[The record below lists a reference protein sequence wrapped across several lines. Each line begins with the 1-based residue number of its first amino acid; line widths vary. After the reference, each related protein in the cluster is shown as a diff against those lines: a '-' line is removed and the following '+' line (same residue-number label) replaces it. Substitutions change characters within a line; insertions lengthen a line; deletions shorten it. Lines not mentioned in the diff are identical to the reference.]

1 MEVYVDEMLVKSVQH
16 TDHLQHLDKAF
27 NLLRQYKVKLNP
39 EKCTFEVTSKKFL
52 GFLVTQQGIEA
63 DPNQISAILEMK
75 SPICVKEV
83 QTLTNA
89 SLS

>member
-1 MEVYVDEMLVKSVQH
+1 MGTNQ
-16 TDHLQHLDKAF
+16 LQHLGEAF
-27 NLLRQYKVKLNP
+27 DLQQKYKVELNP